1 MAHTTPIQAD
11 PEFVAMLTEVL
22 DNNRPAADRE
32 PGQLDRDL
40 WSLLEELGLT
50 RLTGAESRGGSEGS
64 WHDAAALHEAVAAHG
79 VQLPLAE
86 HDLLA
91 HWLLET
97 LDIPTPEGIFTLAL
111 LDTDGTARNVPWARH
126 ANHIVVVRP
135 DGADRY
141 LVGVLDTADLTIEPG
156 LNLAGEQRDSVS
168 APHGIPGEQP
178 LPDDTVVALRN
189 RAALV
194 RAIQLCGAMDAAIAA
209 TVQHVTDR
217 VQFGRAL
224 SAFQA
229 VQHRLADAAAEAA
242 LGRAATQAALD
253 EAVATDF
260 HGEGLPVSIAVAR
273 SCAGHAGSAVVRA
286 VHQLHGA
293 IGTTREHHLHQ
304 LTGPILAWANE
315 FGTVAEFDR
324 LLTEAVLDSAAESG
338 TGCGVWSLVS
348 DSVASA
354 PRGP

>member
-1 MAHTTPIQAD
+1 MSDLSPTQAD

-22 DNNRPAADRE
+22 DNNRPTSDRE
-32 PGQLDRDL
+32 PGHLDGGL
-40 WSLLEELGLT
+40 WSLLAELGLT
-50 RLTGAESRGGSEGS
+50 RLTGTESRGGSEGS

-97 LDIPTPEGIFTLAL
+97 LDIPAPEGILTFAF
-111 LDTDGTARNVPWARH
+111 LDTDGTARNVPWAGR
-126 ANHIVVVRP
+126 ASHIVAVRP
-135 DGADRY
+135 DSAGDHV
-141 LVGVLDTADLTIEPG
+141 VGVLGTADLTIEAG
-156 LNLAGEQRDSVS
+156 LNLAGEPRDTVS
-168 APHGIPGEQP
+168 AQHRIPGEQP
-178 LPDDTVVALRN
+178 LPGDIVVALRN

-217 VQFGRAL
+217 VQFGRPL
-224 SAFQA
+224 STFQA

-242 LGRAATQAALD
+242 LARAATHAALD

-260 HGEGLPVSIAVAR
+260 RGEGLPVSIAVAR

-324 LLTEAVLDSAAESG
+324 LLTEAVLDSADESG
-338 TGCGVWSLVS
+338 TGRGVWSLVS